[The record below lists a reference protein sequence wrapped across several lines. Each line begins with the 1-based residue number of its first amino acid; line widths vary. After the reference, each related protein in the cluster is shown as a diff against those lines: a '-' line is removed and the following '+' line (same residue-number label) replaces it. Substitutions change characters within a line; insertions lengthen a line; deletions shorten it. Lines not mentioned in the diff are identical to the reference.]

1 MTDSSPLL
9 DQELY
14 FSHLQASSLGLPLR
28 VFATLDS
35 TNQYLLDQA
44 AREAPEGMLA
54 VAEEQTAGRGRN
66 RRLWH
71 SPPGKNLYFSLL
83 LRPAVPPVRLPQL
96 AMLTA
101 LALRQ
106 AVLRQAPDLPL
117 KLKWPNDL
125 WLEER
130 KLSGILCECS
140 PEAQEG
146 KRGIVLGV
154 GLNVNSRPVD
164 FPPELQETATS
175 LLWHQGRPFSR
186 ERLLAEF
193 CNALEPLYRQWCSA
207 DSLAPFLPLW
217 RRHDLLAE
225 RPFAVERPRG
235 RVEGTLLGYTD
246 QGLMLMK
253 TSQGAELISAGD
265 VHVRPLPHA

>member
-1 MTDSSPLL
+1 MSDSSPLL

-14 FSHLQASSLGLPLR
+14 FAHLQASSLGLPLR
-28 VFATLDS
+28 LFPSLDS
-35 TNQYLLDQA
+35 TNQYLLEQA
-44 AREAPEGMLA
+44 DRGAPEGMLA

-83 LRPAVPPVRLPQL
+83 LWPKVPPVCLPQL

-106 AVLRQAPDLPL
+106 AILRQAPSVPL
-117 KLKWPNDL
+117 QLKWPNDL
-125 WLEER
+125 WLGER
-130 KLSGILCECS
+130 KLSGILCECP
-140 PEAQEG
+140 PEPRG
-146 KRGIVLGV
+146 NTRGIVLGV
-154 GLNVNSRPVD
+154 GLNVNAQKED
-164 FPPELQETATS
+164 FPPELRETATS

-207 DSLAPFLPLW
+207 DSLAPFLPQW
-217 RRHDLLAE
+217 RENDLLAR

-235 RVEGTLLGYTD
+235 RVEGILLGYTD

-253 TSQGAELISAGD
+253 TPQGVELISAGD
-265 VHVRPLPHA
+265 VHVRPLPHD